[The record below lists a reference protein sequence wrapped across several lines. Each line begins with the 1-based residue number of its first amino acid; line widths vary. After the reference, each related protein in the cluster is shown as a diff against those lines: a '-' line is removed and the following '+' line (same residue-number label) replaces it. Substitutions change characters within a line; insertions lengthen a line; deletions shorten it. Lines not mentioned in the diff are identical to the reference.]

1 MMVANTCTPTM
12 EKVMKSWERGE
23 TKLGRA
29 ADMEAK
35 RKILKILFVLVRRA
49 P

>member
-1 MMVANTCTPTM
+1 M

-23 TKLGRA
+23 TKFGRA
-29 ADMEAK
+29 ADKEAK
-35 RKILKILFVLVRRA
+35 RKILKILFVLVKRA